1 MAFNFFTAFHRALQ
15 DPEAYYSFQK
25 EMNSKAVE
33 QVFFNYY
40 NGITV
45 FEAVVLPVN
54 LGTTHEPSDKILRV
68 RPLGIHDFII
78 PEPCVFEGEL
88 EKIQKILNLHPL
100 AYPDVNSP
108 ENGNTETAD
117 AGFAVGETVFCRL
130 VDGRSHALI
139 YERDKKGIFGLTSG
153 FNCLNNPAGT
163 GTKSLKDVFNDGQVH
178 ELGQIISN
186 TPMVGVQNLTLAQLA
201 AKVGLTERILK
212 AIREVESNG
221 NNKAIRFEPHIFLRA
236 RKDLSGKIPYT
247 PYSDKIP
254 TDYNA
259 SNTGTEAFT
268 RAFKLDPV
276 VAVKSTSFGLYQVVL
291 KFADLS
297 VSSNKIINN
306 ATKDAKGAQDFINF
320 FYQQPLYVSDELL
333 IAWFA
338 GNRTAAKHAKNK
350 KWKEFALLYNGE
362 QCCGPQSR
370 NKYDERLKAAYDKY
384 GK

>member
-1 MAFNFFTAFHRALQ
+1 MAFNFMTAFHRALQ

-33 QVFFNYY
+33 QVFFNFY
-40 NGITV
+40 GGKTV
-45 FEAVVLPVN
+45 FEAVVLPIR
-54 LGTTHEPSDKILRV
+54 LGTTYEPANQVIRV

-78 PEPCVFEGEL
+78 PEPCVFEGDL
-88 EKIQKILNLHPL
+88 VKIQKVLDLHPIAL
-100 AYPDVNSP
+100 PDSLEP
-108 ENGNTETAD
+108 YKTSETSD
-117 AGFAVGETVFCRL
+117 AGFASGQIVFCRL
-130 VDGRSHALI
+130 AEGKSHSLI
-139 YERDKKGIFGLTSG
+139 YERGKRREGGLTRG
-153 FNCLNNPAGT
+153 FSCVNSADGK
-163 GTKSLKDVFNDGQVH
+163 TKQPLKDAFNDGQVH
-178 ELGQIISN
+178 ELGQIVSDI
-186 TPMVGVQNLTLAQLA
+186 PMAGVQNLTLAQLA

-212 AIREVESNG
+212 AIREVESKG
-221 NNKAIRFEPHIFLRA
+221 NNKAIRFEPHIFLRI
-236 RKDLSGKIPYT
+236 RKDLVGKIPYV
-247 PYSDKIP
+247 PYSDEIP

-259 SNTGTEAFT
+259 NNTGTAAFT

-276 VAVKSTSFGLYQVVL
+276 AALKSTSFGLYQVVL

-338 GNRTAAKHAKNK
+338 GNSTAAKHAKAK
-350 KWKEFALLYNGE
+350 KWKEFALLYNGK
-362 QCCGPQSR
+362 QCCGPKSR
-370 NKYDERLKAAYDKY
+370 NKYDEKLKAAYDKY